1 MPASQSSMNNAD
13 RHSDGN
19 FPDPEEDDIQRYMGG
34 SMPGGA
40 NPRRRQRADSDEH
53 EVHGDTASAFTTLM
67 HSLLAPA
74 LISRPRTPNSQPP
87 NNSGNPPNNQAPSPN
102 SNRPTLPFGLF
113 GPSAGSGPGGGGRG
127 PRPGT
132 VVTTRIVLSN
142 GQGPPVT
149 HVYGNMPGNQPVPDL
164 AMYVPPSPNSSG
176 LPSDNT
182 ASAPPPW
189 RFSDGDVAPAIP
201 GSVGSPNAVN
211 PGSALVHSPAASPG
225 AGALLGPPGPGQ
237 RPRLGRYNTRVL
249 IIVIRGPADDARR
262 LFTEMMTNMGGP
274 AAAHSPGE
282 RGANPFEANPFA
294 ALLTSLL
301 NPGAA
306 VHGDAVYTQEALDR
320 VITQLMEQ
328 HQSSGA
334 APPAPAEEIAKLPLK
349 KADEKIL
356 GAEGKAACPVCMEDV
371 VLDDE
376 VLELPCKHW
385 FHEECAK
392 SWLNEHNTC
401 PICRKP
407 ISEDAPHDHERGDPN
422 GLPRGQSSSNVPQPG
437 PPPPYAPPAFTFF
450 NSGPRRSSNE
460 SRPERRD
467 RLDSIRRA
475 GGVTYDEDHP
485 PSVPGAFQTFNYEPP
500 SQRITSPR
508 PADGTSGGRSFADP
522 DSGAFRDFMNAP
534 PNSRPVGRLS
544 EEDDR
549 HGLERAGWRLRR
561 EYSFPLE
568 HEHHSGP
575 VAHNPYI
582 TDNFNGT
589 TPRGGRDSRDM
600 GSWPTTRSGGSRDS
614 RGSNGSQRENNGG
627 SALGNVLGGIWRRFS
642 GQDQNNGT
650 GNGNGQGR

>member
-1 MPASQSSMNNAD
+1 MAD
-13 RHSDGN
+13 GERMSAQ
-19 FPDPEEDDIQRYMGG
+19 P
-34 SMPGGA
+34 
-40 NPRRRQRADSDEH
+40 NPRRRQRADSNGQEA
-53 EVHGDTASAFTTLM
+53 HGETASAFTTLM

-74 LISRPRTPNSQPP
+74 LTSQGSRTPNSQTV
-87 NNSGNPPNNQAPSPN
+87 NSSGDPSNNQAPSPN
-102 SNRPTLPFGLF
+102 PNRPTLPFGLF
-113 GPSAGSGPGGGGRG
+113 GPGGSGRG

-132 VVTTRIVLSN
+132 MVTTRIVLSN

-149 HVYGNMPGNQPVPDL
+149 HVYGNMPGNEPVPDL
-164 AMYVPPSPNSSG
+164 AMHVSPSPHPSS
-176 LPSDNT
+176 LPSNNN
-182 ASAPPPW
+182 ASAPPRR
-189 RFSDGDVAPAIP
+189 RFSDGDVAPSIP
-201 GSVGSPNAVN
+201 GSIGSPNEAN
-211 PGSALVHSPAASPG
+211 PGSALVHTPAAIPG
-225 AGALLGPPGPGQ
+225 AGALSGPPGLGQ
-237 RPRLGRYNTRVL
+237 RPRLGRLNTRVL

-274 AAAHSPGE
+274 AVAHSPGE
-282 RGANPFEANPFA
+282 RGANPFETNPFTA
-294 ALLTSLL
+294 ILASLL

-334 APPAPAEEIAKLPLK
+334 APPAPAEAIAKLPLR

-371 VLDDE
+371 VLKED

-407 ISEDAPHDHERGDPN
+407 ISEDAPGGHERGDPN
-422 GLPRGQSSSNVPQPG
+422 GAPRGQSSSNDPQPG
-437 PPPPYAPPAFTFF
+437 PPPPYAPPTFTFF

-485 PSVPGAFQTFNYEPP
+485 PSIPGAFQTFNYEPP
-500 SQRITSPR
+500 SQRITSPSSAR

-522 DSGAFRDFMNAP
+522 NSGAFRDFLNAP
-534 PNSRPVGRLS
+534 TRSGINRLS

-549 HGLERAGWRLRR
+549 HSAERAGLRLRR
-561 EYSFPLE
+561 EHSFPLE
-568 HEHHSGP
+568 HGHHSGP
-575 VAHNPYI
+575 VTHNPYI
-582 TDNFNGT
+582 TDNFDRT
-589 TPRGGRDSRDM
+589 TLRGERDSGDA
-600 GSWPTTRSGGSRDS
+600 GSWRTSRTGGSRDS
-614 RGSNGSQRENNGG
+614 RGSNAGQRESNGG
-627 SALGNVLGGIWRRFS
+627 SALGNVLGGLWRRFS
-642 GQDQNNGT
+642 GQDQNNGD
-650 GNGNGQGR
+650 GNSNGQGR